1 MPCFEGYRSRLV
13 GIGVGPWRVRVMT
26 SLHTLAVL
34 LEKPGHLRLERVG
47 LCAPGASDVLVEV
60 QASGISTGTE
70 KLLWNG
76 RMPHFPGM
84 GYPLVPGYESVG
96 EVMEAGAGAALR
108 CGDRVFVPGAR
119 CYPEVRS
126 LFGGTAQRLVVPA
139 TRAVQVDPS
148 LGERGVLLALAAT
161 AHHALH
167 LPHVD
172 LPELIVGHGVLG
184 RLIARLAVVLG
195 GAAPTV
201 WERDPQRR
209 PGSRGLPDLG
219 ALPESRG
226 LPDPR
231 SCQDSGR
238 LPLLAASAAS
248 PTPPPAFSLPATL
261 ATAAVDYPV
270 LQPEDDRRRD
280 YRVIFDA
287 SGDASQLDQ
296 LIARMAPG
304 GQLVLAGFY
313 ADPLHFSFAP
323 AFMREASIRVAAEW
337 KEHDLQAVRQLVESG
352 SLSLDGLLTHRMAAS
367 AAQQAYATAFGEP
380 GCLKMVL
387 DWSACS

>member
-1 MPCFEGYRSRLV
+1 
-13 GIGVGPWRVRVMT
+13 MT

-47 LCAPGASDVLVEV
+47 LCAPDASDVLVEV

-96 EVMEAGAGAALR
+96 EVMEAGAGTALR
-108 CGDRVFVPGAR
+108 CGDWVFVPGAR

-126 LFGGTAQRLVVPA
+126 LFGGTARRLVVPA
-139 TRAVQVDPS
+139 TRAVRVDPS
-148 LGERGVLLALAAT
+148 LGERAALLALAAT

-184 RLIARLAVVLG
+184 RLIARLTLVLG

-201 WERDPQRR
+201 WERDSQRR
-209 PGSRGLPDLG
+209 P
-219 ALPESRG
+219 
-226 LPDPR
+226 DPR
-231 SCQDSGR
+231 GPTDCQDLTDPQGR
-238 LPLLAASAAS
+238 LDPDRSPLHGASAGS
-248 PTPPPAFSLPATL
+248 PPPSPAVSFSASL
-261 ATAAVDYPV
+261 ATGAVDYPV
-270 LQPEDDRRRD
+270 LEPEDDRRRD

-337 KEHDLQAVRQLVESG
+337 KEHDLQAVRRLVESG
-352 SLSLDGLLTHRMAAS
+352 YLSLDGLITHRMAAS

-380 GCLKMVL
+380 GCLKMIL
-387 DWSACS
+387 DWSACP

>member
-1 MPCFEGYRSRLV
+1 LRFV
-13 GIGVGPWRVRVMT
+13 GIGPGPCQVCVMT
-26 SLHTLAVL
+26 GLHTLAVL

-47 LCAPGASDVLVEV
+47 LRAPDASDVLVEV
-60 QASGISTGTE
+60 QASGISSGTE

-139 TRAVQVDPS
+139 SRALRVDPS
-148 LGERGVLLALAAT
+148 LGERAALLALAAT

-184 RLIARLAVVLG
+184 RLIARLTLVLG

-209 PGSRGLPDLG
+209 PDPHGPSDSQGSRGPD
-219 ALPESRG
+219 
-226 LPDPR
+226 
-231 SCQDSGR
+231 R
-238 LPLLAASAAS
+238 LPLHGASAGSSPPELSFSAS
-248 PTPPPAFSLPATL
+248 L

-313 ADPLHFSFAP
+313 ADLLHFSFAP

-337 KEHDLQAVRQLVESG
+337 KEHDLQAVRRLVESG
-352 SLSLDGLLTHRMAAS
+352 YLSLEGLITHRMAAS
-367 AAQQAYATAFGEP
+367 AAQQAYATAFGDP
-380 GCLKMVL
+380 GCLKMIL
-387 DWSACS
+387 DWSACP